1 MRVLIGCEKSSRV
14 RDAFI
19 AKGHDAW
26 SCDLEPSDVGGNH
39 HQCDVLTLL
48 DQDWDLGIFHPTC
61 KYLSVSGIHWNN
73 RGRGWDETEQALD
86 FVRALMAAPIPQ
98 IAIENP
104 VSIISSRIRKPDQ
117 IINPMM
123 FGDDASKKTCL
134 WLKNLPLL
142 VVDPAMRFPGRMV
155 EWPVGS
161 GKMVER
167 WANQTDSG
175 QNKLPP
181 SAKRAELRAV
191 TYHGIAK
198 AFAEN
203 WG

>member
-1 MRVLIGCEKSSRV
+1 MRVLVGCEKSSRV

-39 HQCDVLTLL
+39 LQCDVLSVL
-48 DQDWDLGIFHPTC
+48 DQNWDLLIAHPTC

-73 RGRGWDETEQALD
+73 RGRGWDETEKALD
-86 FVRALMAAPIPQ
+86 FVRALMAAPIPR

-104 VSIISSRIRKPDQ
+104 VSIISSRIRKPNFRLQ
-117 IINPMM
+117 PYQV
-123 FGDDASKKTCL
+123 GDSASKSTCF
-134 WLKNLPLL
+134 WTKNLP
-142 VVDPAMRFPGRMV
+142 DIIPAPALRVAGRVV
-155 EWPVGS
+155 EWPKGS

-167 WANQTDSG
+167 WDNQTDSG

-181 SAKRAELRAV
+181 GNKRAELRAV
-191 TYHGIAK
+191 TYPGIARIL
-198 AFAEN
+198 AES